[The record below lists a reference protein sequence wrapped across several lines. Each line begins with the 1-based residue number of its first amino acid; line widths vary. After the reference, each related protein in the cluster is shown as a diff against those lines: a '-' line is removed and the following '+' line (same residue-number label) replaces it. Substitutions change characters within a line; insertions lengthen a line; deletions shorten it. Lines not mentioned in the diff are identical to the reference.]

1 MIELGLSVA
10 DLAATR
16 FALSPLWEVTASIR
30 VLKSPAEHTLHRRW
44 AKAAG
49 PRLRGRDLRLL
60 FDLVPVPTRGLPA
73 FLAPPPST
81 STPDLALELAAM
93 RTTGHDEVRAGLGMI
108 PRTPAI
114 EDFAADLDAGLS
126 RLETAIADYWEAAL
140 APWWP
145 RIRALCERDL
155 LYRSR
160 LLAEGGAKRLFAD
173 LHPQIRWDPSGT
185 LRIDNRQWEIAEA
198 LGGRGLLLV
207 PTVFGGERIFSVV
220 AQPWTPT
227 VRYPPRG
234 LATLW
239 SGEAPAAPAAL
250 DGVLGPT
257 RAALLAALAEPAST
271 TGLAERTGLS
281 AGAVS
286 QQLGLLH
293 RAGLVSRHRTGRLV
307 LYARTLTAEALL
319 EAPESAAP

>member
-1 MIELGLSVA
+1 MSIA

-30 VLKSPAEHTLHRRW
+30 VLKAPAEHALHRRW
-44 AKAAG
+44 AKATA
-49 PRLRGRDLRLL
+49 PRLRGMDLRLL

-73 FLAPPPST
+73 FLAPPPAT
-81 STPDLALELAAM
+81 STPDLAVELAAM
-93 RTTGHDEVRAGLGMI
+93 RATGRAEVLSGLAML
-108 PRTPAI
+108 PATPAV
-114 EDFAADLDAGLS
+114 EAFAADIEAGLAG
-126 RLETAIADYWEAAL
+126 LEAAVTAYWDAAL

-145 RIRALCERDL
+145 RMRALCDGDL

-173 LHPQIRWDPSGT
+173 LHPQIHWDPAGI
-185 LRIDNRQWEIAEA
+185 LRIDNPQWDIAA
-198 LGGRGLLLV
+198 TLGGRGLLLV

-220 AQPWTPT
+220 AEPWMPT

-234 LATLW
+234 LGTLW
-239 SGEAPAAPAAL
+239 SGEAAAAPAAL
-250 DGVLGPT
+250 DGVLGAT
-257 RAALLAALAEPAST
+257 RASLLAALSAPAST
-271 TGLAERTGLS
+271 TELAERTGLS

-293 RAGLVSRHRTGRLV
+293 RAGLVSRHRTGRIV
-307 LYARTLTAEALL
+307 LYARTVPAEELL
-319 EAPESAAP
+319 KAPESAAP